1 MASSDNLG
9 TYLSSSRSS
18 AFQTKLIFLPPV
30 AMIGLHFKFQPPDT
44 LYTERRI
51 RLDKD
56 QKTVRIG
63 RTSKRDPNLSPKM
76 NNGWIDSPVISREHA
91 EFSLGDEN
99 QVRQPLMP
107 LPNLLTDP
115 SRQAVYIKDLNSR
128 HGTFLNHERLE
139 PNRAY
144 PVAPGDVVK
153 FGTDIQRDD
162 LTHPPPSAQVFIAT
176 SQAGPPKVEP
186 AQRRVFV
193 VPDDSDSSDAEFED
207 NGVMEVRHA
216 VKNLREVA
224 GVRHPRL
231 DSEVSQVLSQ
241 PAQAQDGPAPAPA
254 VVVDITDDRDTAS
267 APAPWI
273 VDLTEASDMF
283 DGVAAGEVAEQA
295 NMKTAPANNTQT
307 GTSEVMEELEPEMPQ
322 ISEEQYQ
329 PRPRD
334 RELDMIDLDAE
345 TDSDDDECPPDFDT
359 PVDDLMS
366 EEDPISFDDDES
378 DNLDS
383 DDSDEDE
390 GQSEDM
396 VLWDESEP
404 SSPIPTFFPRDS
416 DDAHHHAAKADLEA
430 VEEYKESQPTYDPY
444 SGVHESVFDSESD
457 SDSDMDAEVV
467 ETEEIT
473 TEAAMAPDL
482 HQLGSHDTEELPTMI
497 AQAVTTESARDWPTS
512 SDSMPFT
519 SSQPAA
525 LPQASST
532 VLPGVRFLDTPIY
545 APEPDYRLRLPSIL
559 NDPPQQAPAR
569 VDVSMNTRIGPAP
582 GRTQPAERTD
592 ESFSALA
599 MDAPMA
605 QDPATTGEDPL
616 IVQLVPQSPLIE
628 SGDRFLAYPLEETS
642 QIKDRSSPELDM
654 SSAWLFQQ
662 SKVNNTAKASNSQ
675 PVDKVLRAGDLGST
689 KRKAAD
695 ISDVTESEEAQQVAA
710 LAAAI
715 TVPKAQVDYKPNVDS
730 LAGFSAKY
738 NEDRAPKKVRRMAE
752 AARLFALGGAAAGVA
767 LFTTLVAT
775 APSLT

>member
-1 MASSDNLG
+1 MASSDNL
-9 TYLSSSRSS
+9 
-18 AFQTKLIFLPPV
+18 I

-56 QKTVRIG
+56 QKTVQIG
-63 RTSKRDPNLSPKM
+63 RTSKRDPNLAPKM

-99 QVRQPLMP
+99 
-107 LPNLLTDP
+107 
-115 SRQAVYIKDLNSR
+115 QAVYIKDLNSR

-176 SQAGPPKVEP
+176 SQAGPPEP

-193 VPDDSDSSDAEFED
+193 VPDDSDSSDAESED

-241 PAQAQDGPAPAPA
+241 PAKAQDGPAPAPA
-254 VVVDITDDRDTAS
+254 VVVDITEDRDTAS

-283 DGVAAGEVAEQA
+283 DGVAAGEVVEQA

-307 GTSEVMEELEPEMPQ
+307 GTGEVMEELEPEIPEV
-322 ISEEQYQ
+322 SEEQYQ
-329 PRPRD
+329 PQPRD

-345 TDSDDDECPPDFDT
+345 TDSDDDELPPDFDT

-383 DDSDEDE
+383 DDADEDE

-404 SSPIPTFFPRDS
+404 SSPVPTFFPQDS
-416 DDAHHHAAKADLEA
+416 DDAHHDAAKADLKA
-430 VEEYKESQPTYDPY
+430 VEEYKESQPIFDPY

-457 SDSDMDAEVV
+457 SDSDMDAEV

-473 TEAAMAPDL
+473 TEAAVASDL
-482 HQLGSHDTEELPTMI
+482 NQLGSHDTEELP
-497 AQAVTTESARDWPTS
+497 AQTTQTVTTESARDWPTS

-519 SSQPAA
+519 RSQPAA

-559 NDPPQQAPAR
+559 NDPPQKAPAGF
-569 VDVSMNTRIGPAP
+569 DVSMNTHTGPAS
-582 GRTQPAERTD
+582 GRTQPAERTE

-599 MDAPMA
+599 IAAPMA
-605 QDPATTGEDPL
+605 QDPATTGEVP
-616 IVQLVPQSPLIE
+616 IIAQLVPQSPLIE

-662 SKVNNTAKASNSQ
+662 SKLNNSAKASNTQ
-675 PVDKVLRAGDLGST
+675 PVEEAPRAGDLGST

-710 LAAAI
+710 LAAAT
-715 TVPKAQVDYKPNVDS
+715 TVPKAQVTYKCNVDS
-730 LAGFSAKY
+730 VAGFPAKC